1 MVAAMPQPPRRR
13 FNARIPMRDGI
24 TLAADITFPP
34 GPPAPALVMR
44 TPYGRS
50 GEAVEKRS
58 AEMAAGGYVHLAVDV
73 RGRGDSDGVFVPY
86 RNDGP
91 DGVDVLEWVASQ
103 SWCSGDVATYG
114 GSYPGM
120 IQHLTALHRPASLR
134 AMVVMVT
141 PSDPF
146 VENPTGLPTPMEV
159 NWFRLV
165 DGRAPQYVEGV
176 DWMAVYRH
184 RPLLTMDEAAG
195 YISEHWREELQHRT
209 LDSFWEPRRYQH
221 RIAEI
226 DVPVLH
232 VSGWYDDEEIG
243 TPANYAALADA
254 GRRGQR
260 LLMGPWGHHVNATQT
275 VGDVDFG
282 ADSIIDLNRYIL
294 CFLDHHLRS
303 GPPPSPTPVRLFLM
317 GANRWL
323 DETAWPPPDTT
334 ETVLH
339 LHGAG
344 RANSRYGDGTLS
356 AEPPGGDEPADLWV
370 HDPDNPVPFITAPSS
385 AQIGGPDDC
394 AGVQGRGDVLVYSW
408 SPVTEAMEVIG
419 PVRAVLHVSTSA
431 RDTDVVARL
440 TLLEPSGRAQ
450 RLCDGMV
457 RLRYRGGFHSEQRV
471 EAGEIYAVE
480 IPMWDTAIRLVPGQ
494 SLRLDIASSAFPKH
508 AVNLGT
514 GGDGITEVKGV
525 LAENRLW
532 HSAERPSRLILRTRK
547 APTG

>member
-1 MVAAMPQPPRRR
+1 MPQPPPRR
-13 FNARIPMRDGI
+13 FNVRIPTRDGI
-24 TLAADITFPP
+24 TLAADISFPTAL
-34 GPPAPALVMR
+34 PAPALIWR

-50 GEAVEKRS
+50 DEAQDRRS
-58 AEMAAGGYVHLAVDV
+58 AAMAAGGYVYLAVDV

-91 DGVDVLEWVASQ
+91 DGVDVIEWVARQ
-103 SWCSGDVATYG
+103 DWCSGEVATHG

-120 IQHLTALHRPASLR
+120 IQYLTALHQPPPLR

-146 VENPTGLPTPMEV
+146 IENPTGVPTPMQV

-184 RPLLTMDEAAG
+184 RPLLSMDEAAG
-195 YISEHWREELQHRT
+195 YISEGWREELRHRT
-209 LDSFWEPRRYQH
+209 LDAFWEPLRYQH
-221 RIAEI
+221 RITEI
-226 DVPVLH
+226 GVPVLH

-243 TPANYAALADA
+243 TPANYAALAAA
-254 GRRGQR
+254 GRPGQR
-260 LLMGPWGHHVNATQT
+260 LLMGPWGHRVNSTRT
-275 VGDVDFG
+275 LGDVDFG
-282 ADSIIDLNRYIL
+282 PDALIDLDRHIL
-294 CFLDHHLRS
+294 SFLDHHLRA
-303 GPPPSPTPVRLFLM
+303 GPPPGPTPVRIFLM

-323 DETAWPPPDTT
+323 DETAWPPDGTR
-334 ETVLH
+334 ETVLY
-339 LHGAG
+339 LHGGG

-356 AEPPGGDEPADLWV
+356 AQAPGDEPADSWV
-370 HDPDNPVPFITAPSS
+370 HDPDNPVPFMTAPSS

-394 AGVQGRGDVLVYSW
+394 AGVQGRSDVLVYSW
-408 SPVTEAMEVIG
+408 APVSEPLEVIG
-419 PVRAVLHVSTSA
+419 PVRAALHVSTSA
-431 RDTDVVARL
+431 ADTDVVARL

-457 RLRYRGGFHSEQRV
+457 RLRYRDGFEEEQPVRGGEV
-471 EAGEIYAVE
+471 YELA
-480 IPMWDTAIRLVPGQ
+480 IPMWDTAIRLMPGQ

-514 GGDGITEVKGV
+514 GGDGITEVSGV
-525 LAENRLW
+525 LAENHLW
-532 HSAERPSRLILRTRK
+532 HSAARPSRLILRTR
-547 APTG
+547 APVAP